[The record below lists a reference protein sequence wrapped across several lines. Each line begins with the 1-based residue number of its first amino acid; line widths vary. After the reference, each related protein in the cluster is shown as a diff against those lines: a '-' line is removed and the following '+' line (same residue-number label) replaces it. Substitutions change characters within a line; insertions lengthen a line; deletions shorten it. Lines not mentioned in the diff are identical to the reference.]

1 MFASVHEKLR
11 GVAEEVRLNLN
22 AGAIAWIL
30 HRLTGLVLVAYLLL
44 HLWGLGAAIN
54 GKEAFDARM
63 RTFGGG
69 VFDLLEAAVVMIV
82 AFHMFNGLRVIVVDF
97 VLLTRWQKEMFG
109 AVLACFAV
117 VLGYTAWVFFER
129 ALG

>member
-1 MFASVHEKLR
+1 MFASVREKLR

-22 AGAIAWIL
+22 TGTVAWIL

-44 HLWGLGAAIN
+44 HLWALGAAID

-63 RTFGGG
+63 QAFGGG
-69 VFDLLEAAVVMIV
+69 VFEFLEAAVVMLV
-82 AFHMFNGLRVIVVDF
+82 AFHMFNGLRVIVLDLVR
-97 VLLTRWQKEMFG
+97 LTRWQKEMFG
-109 AVLACFAV
+109 AVLVCFAL
-117 VLGYTAWVFFER
+117 VLGYVGWVFFER